1 MTLSDFSNPELVN
14 ENVYNLFGP
23 NMILLPS
30 TRKDKKY
37 MIYDWLTHKILT
49 NNELRRS

>member
-30 TRKDKKY
+30 TRKDKTIQK
-37 MIYDWLTHKILT
+37 LA
-49 NNELRRS
+49 NNELRRSQ